1 MSEKSNYFIREK
13 SKRSEDYDK
22 FPEINWSEIQTSC
35 STDSLRT
42 SFLEII
48 RIFSDMV
55 EKRDVVSEKVS
66 SLKDRYNELVKQNN
80 KPMFLFCLESLFF
93 QYKILNLEMENY
105 HKSSSLIQNRIYADY
120 YKLYNMIVLQCK
132 ENNINLYSG
141 LGCPRAS
148 YQERDIHLSGLMP
161 RIEVNIGHSQ
171 KIEGNEN
178 MSESGKTLS
187 VGETMPSFPVYKDI
201 DPFLKYRIEDITS
214 IHEYILKI
222 LDVINELSESK
233 TEIIKNHRNDL
244 SVGFS
249 LRIFIKTLEYEN
261 LLLQN
266 QIHLFIEYVQNYH
279 FSQRTYLEKLSKKI
293 VDFTKELDENILIP
307 NQILPT
313 ALHPSELVVGFRENP
328 DQFVDQ
334 QLQLSSDSST
344 NESRERSSLHL
355 VELSNNS
362 GLLRSREATSRLV
375 PPVSD
380 RSSLLEPKTQAMD
393 KYFQYYDRL
402 PDDDKEIEQ
411 STILEFCENDDD
423 KIVNYHQLI
432 ESSDDYG
439 QGSSGTQQLTQKGA
453 SHPDEFGQRAD
464 LSTTNSDSSMNDQM
478 SSDKFGVFL
487 EGSQEYETNTIDQ
500 EMMQVDRPIILES
513 FELRSQDSEDFISAT
528 DPIKSSIIT
537 DDGIQ
542 TPVPK
547 TASNN
552 VPYKQGQVK
561 PSKKHEG
568 INGNKT
574 GIKSVVKNQAFVHK
588 GQGSIGT
595 QQLTQ
600 KGTSHPDEFGQR
612 AKLSTTNFE
621 DDQRSSEKFGNTK
634 NKITKQN
641 TDKNTCKKNTNA
653 QVVKYSQISINSN
666 LCHSHPFVDESRE
679 QNSKDSSNIAIQST
693 QCCVDEEIQKEMVF
707 VDKFTNTD
715 ESIAMIEDIKS
726 SELVRERSSQQLTSN
741 MAKDYRISLDD
752 TLLGTESI
760 ELPLLNNSGL
770 RPSLLEDFISA
781 TAPIKSSDESSDQGS
796 QGTQQLTQKGAS
808 HPDEFGTLYT
818 LIPPETDDVFLE
830 QKSSESIIDV
840 LERSTTDSDNNSNQV
855 DSLPDPDN
863 YDDGSFEE
871 ASH

>member
-1 MSEKSNYFIREK
+1 
-13 SKRSEDYDK
+13 
-22 FPEINWSEIQTSC
+22 
-35 STDSLRT
+35 
-42 SFLEII
+42 
-48 RIFSDMV
+48 
-55 EKRDVVSEKVS
+55 
-66 SLKDRYNELVKQNN
+66 
-80 KPMFLFCLESLFF
+80 
-93 QYKILNLEMENY
+93 
-105 HKSSSLIQNRIYADY
+105 
-120 YKLYNMIVLQCK
+120 
-132 ENNINLYSG
+132 
-141 LGCPRAS
+141 
-148 YQERDIHLSGLMP
+148 
-161 RIEVNIGHSQ
+161 
-171 KIEGNEN
+171 
-178 MSESGKTLS
+178 
-187 VGETMPSFPVYKDI
+187 
-201 DPFLKYRIEDITS
+201 
-214 IHEYILKI
+214 
-222 LDVINELSESK
+222 
-233 TEIIKNHRNDL
+233 
-244 SVGFS
+244 
-249 LRIFIKTLEYEN
+249 
-261 LLLQN
+261 
-266 QIHLFIEYVQNYH
+266 
-279 FSQRTYLEKLSKKI
+279 
-293 VDFTKELDENILIP
+293 
-307 NQILPT
+307 
-313 ALHPSELVVGFRENP
+313 
-328 DQFVDQ
+328 
-334 QLQLSSDSST
+334 
-344 NESRERSSLHL
+344 
-355 VELSNNS
+355 
-362 GLLRSREATSRLV
+362 
-375 PPVSD
+375 
-380 RSSLLEPKTQAMD
+380 MD

-641 TDKNTCKKNTNA
+641 TDKNTCKKT
-653 QVVKYSQISINSN
+653 
-666 LCHSHPFVDESRE
+666 
-679 QNSKDSSNIAIQST
+679 
-693 QCCVDEEIQKEMVF
+693 
-707 VDKFTNTD
+707 
-715 ESIAMIEDIKS
+715 
-726 SELVRERSSQQLTSN
+726 SE
-741 MAKDYRISLDD
+741 
-752 TLLGTESI
+752 
-760 ELPLLNNSGL
+760 
-770 RPSLLEDFISA
+770 
-781 TAPIKSSDESSDQGS
+781 
-796 QGTQQLTQKGAS
+796 
-808 HPDEFGTLYT
+808 
-818 LIPPETDDVFLE
+818 
-830 QKSSESIIDV
+830 
-840 LERSTTDSDNNSNQV
+840 
-855 DSLPDPDN
+855 N
-863 YDDGSFEE
+863 YKK
-871 ASH
+871 